1 MSVSDLDNAST
12 VGDKRAELTA
22 SGDVPQADIRREGA
36 QPDRSVGSPT
46 PKIEL
51 TSGGVSR
58 YLQGISTSSCS
69 EIDTLIG
76 DLRVLREKLVGD
88 GDRIERDL
96 VEFATLNQSVIKL
109 TEVVMDSV
117 THVKAPGR
125 RRERTA
131 RHEG

>member
-1 MSVSDLDNAST
+1 MSVSEFNNSAAVAKAVEASGPSSILPQAALKHEGEGHAQADKPAGEPPAK
-12 VGDKRAELTA
+12 VGLTA
-22 SGDVPQADIRREGA
+22 
-36 QPDRSVGSPT
+36 
-46 PKIEL
+46 
-51 TSGGVSR
+51 GGVSR
-58 YLQGISTSSCS
+58 FLQGISTSSCG

-125 RRERTA
+125 RK
-131 RHEG
+131 

>member
-1 MSVSDLDNAST
+1 MTVSDLNNSAVNDKMPDVT
-12 VGDKRAELTA
+12 VAGTAPKADPKSGSAAQAEKR
-22 SGDVPQADIRREGA
+22 D
-36 QPDRSVGSPT
+36 GSPAPKVDLT
-46 PKIEL
+46 P
-51 TSGGVSR
+51 GGVSR
-58 YLQGISTSSCS
+58 FLNGISTSSCG

-125 RRERTA
+125 RR
-131 RHEG
+131 

>member
-1 MSVSDLDNAST
+1 MPDVTVTGTAPKADLKN
-12 VGDKRAELTA
+12 EN
-22 SGDVPQADIRREGA
+22 GA
-36 QPDRSVGSPT
+36 PAGKQDASPT
-46 PKIEL
+46 AKGDL
-51 TSGGVSR
+51 TPGSLSR
-58 YLQGISTSSCS
+58 FLHGISTSSCG

-125 RRERTA
+125 RRERTG